1 MCCQV
6 RAISEVIM
14 EALMRLNATRAG
26 HDKLIRSAQY
36 ACRFTYA
43 KNCYNL
49 IQIIHRLVATSKPS
63 SAAQAR
69 QLETTLSS
77 ARKLLRLGTCID
89 ALHSSVAS
97 VGHPDIVLRVTI
109 TLSRISNAMFL
120 LCDHFIWLHRAKVIN
135 VDVDGWNELSNRWW
149 LYGDIMN
156 LARDIYEVRKE
167 GSFLLENKPLLV
179 DLVKNLADIV
189 LPLAALGERSH
200 SLPSPSF
207 LLQVT

>member
-1 MCCQV
+1 
-6 RAISEVIM
+6 M
-14 EALMRLNATRAG
+14 EALMRLNASRAG
-26 HDKLIRSAQY
+26 HDKLVRSAQY
-36 ACRFTYA
+36 ACR
-43 KNCYNL
+43 
-49 IQIIHRLVATSKPS
+49 LVAASKPS

-97 VGHPDIVLRVTI
+97 VGHPDIVLRITI

-135 VDVDGWNELSNRWW
+135 VDVEGWNELSNRWW

-179 DLVKNLADIV
+179 DLVKNLVDII
-189 LPLAALGERSH
+189 LPLTALGYLRA
-200 SLPSPSF
+200 PRIAAF
-207 LLQVT
+207 LGVVSSILGTVPMLNPRLRL

>member
-1 MCCQV
+1 
-6 RAISEVIM
+6 
-14 EALMRLNATRAG
+14 
-26 HDKLIRSAQY
+26 
-36 ACRFTYA
+36 
-43 KNCYNL
+43 
-49 IQIIHRLVATSKPS
+49 
-63 SAAQAR
+63 
-69 QLETTLSS
+69 
-77 ARKLLRLGTCID
+77 
-89 ALHSSVAS
+89 
-97 VGHPDIVLRVTI
+97 
-109 TLSRISNAMFL
+109 MFL

-200 SLPSPSF
+200 SLPSPIF
-207 LLQVT
+207 LPQVT